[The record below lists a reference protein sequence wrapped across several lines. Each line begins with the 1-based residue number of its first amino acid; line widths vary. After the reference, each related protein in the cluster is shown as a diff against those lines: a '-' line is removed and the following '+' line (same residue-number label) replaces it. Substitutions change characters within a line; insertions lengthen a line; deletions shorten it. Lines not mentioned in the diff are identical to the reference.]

1 MARKMPDWMRFPLV
15 LVIVTS
21 VSAFCLAGLRAL
33 TLPQKRAMEA
43 KITERALKVVMP
55 QATSFEARQGIIDG
69 RKFYYR
75 VAKLGEEEI
84 GYVAQ
89 GQATGYSSVIKVMV
103 GVDKNFVIQGVE
115 VLSQKE
121 TPGLGDKVD
130 EIRSMRTWWTVLTGT
145 SPDERG
151 LRPWFQAQFAGLG
164 VPVKVDKDGGRIE
177 AITGAT
183 ISSRTVCQ
191 AVNRAVDD
199 IRAVVGSKS

>member
-21 VSAFCLAGLRAL
+21 VSAFCLAGLRVL

-55 QATSFEARQGIIDG
+55 QATSFETRRGLIDG

-75 VAKLGEEEI
+75 VAKLGDEEI
-84 GYVAQ
+84 GYV
-89 GQATGYSSVIKVMV
+89 GEGSATGYSSVIKIMV
-103 GVDKNFVIQGVE
+103 GVDKDFVVQGVE
-115 VLSQKE
+115 ILSQKE

-130 EIRSMRTWWTVLTGT
+130 EVRSKRTWWTVLTGT

-151 LRPWFQAQFAGLG
+151 LRPWFQDQFGGLG

-183 ISSRTVCQ
+183 ISSRAVCQ

-199 IRAVVGSKS
+199 LKTVLGSTS